1 MSARSW
7 LRDIQNN
14 DVMAITVWIVLIWPT
29 WQAPKQMEE
38 TAIVGIGECVDR
50 GGGGRRLRWRHGA
63 AKWQPWR
70 GRGRERTDSNLER
83 IVSGEKKPGN
93 VISQAKNAAPAK
105 VDNPK
110 LGELQNETILIFLIE
125 QNIV

>member
-1 MSARSW
+1 
-7 LRDIQNN
+7 
-14 DVMAITVWIVLIWPT
+14 MAT
-29 WQAPKQMEE
+29 W
-38 TAIVGIGECVDR
+38 
-50 GGGGRRLRWRHGA
+50 A
-63 AKWQPWR
+63 AKRQPWR
-70 GRGRERTDSNLER
+70 GRGRERTDSDLER
-83 IVSGEKKPGN
+83 IVSGGKKPGN